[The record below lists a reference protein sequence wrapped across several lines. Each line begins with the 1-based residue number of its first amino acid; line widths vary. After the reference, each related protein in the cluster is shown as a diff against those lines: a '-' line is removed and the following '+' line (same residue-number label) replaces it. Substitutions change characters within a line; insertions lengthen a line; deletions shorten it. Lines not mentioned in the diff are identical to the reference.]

1 MVHEDHEDHEDK
13 APLVALMVGCPRR
26 LVRRAHYEP
35 PEEGPDTELDVRA
48 DLNCEDDDGLNW
60 ALLVKAVHPERVEP
74 GAVLRA
80 GTERSW
86 SWVRV
91 VAVDEDGQVHF
102 QQVSGAE
109 AAKSGRLATA
119 R

>member
-1 MVHEDHEDHEDK
+1 M
-13 APLVALMVGCPRR
+13 
-26 LVRRAHYEP
+26 
-35 PEEGPDTELDVRA
+35 ELDLRA

-60 ALLVKAVHPERVEP
+60 AGLSKAAHPERVKP

-102 QQVSGAE
+102 QQISGTE

-119 R
+119 S

>member
-1 MVHEDHEDHEDK
+1 M
-13 APLVALMVGCPRR
+13 
-26 LVRRAHYEP
+26 
-35 PEEGPDTELDVRA
+35 ELDLGA
-48 DLNCEDDDGLNW
+48 DLSCEDDDGLSW
-60 ALLVKAVHPERVEP
+60 ARLSKAVHPERVKP

-80 GTERSW
+80 GIERSW

-102 QQVSGAE
+102 QQISGAE
-109 AAKSGRLATA
+109 AATSGHLASA

>member
-1 MVHEDHEDHEDK
+1 M
-13 APLVALMVGCPRR
+13 
-26 LVRRAHYEP
+26 YETSTTSHLK
-35 PEEGPDTELDVRA
+35 EMPDMELDLRA

-60 ALLVKAVHPERVEP
+60 ALLSKAAHPERVKP

-80 GTERSW
+80 GTDRSW

-91 VAVDEDGQVHF
+91 VAVDEDNQVHF
-102 QQVSGAE
+102 QQISGAE

-119 R
+119 S

>member
-1 MVHEDHEDHEDK
+1 M
-13 APLVALMVGCPRR
+13 AP
-26 LVRRAHYEP
+26 
-35 PEEGPDTELDVRA
+35 D
-48 DLNCEDDDGLNW
+48 
-60 ALLVKAVHPERVEP
+60 
-74 GAVLRA
+74 AVLRA

-102 QQVSGAE
+102 QQISGAE

-119 R
+119 S

>member
-1 MVHEDHEDHEDK
+1 MK
-13 APLVALMVGCPRR
+13 
-26 LVRRAHYEP
+26 
-35 PEEGPDTELDVRA
+35 LDVRA

-60 ALLVKAVHPERVEP
+60 ARLSKAVHPERVKP
-74 GAVLRA
+74 GAVLRV

-91 VAVDEDGQVHF
+91 VAVDEDDQVHC
-102 QQVSGAE
+102 QQIRGVE
-109 AAKSGRLATA
+109 AAKSGHLASA

>member
-1 MVHEDHEDHEDK
+1 M
-13 APLVALMVGCPRR
+13 
-26 LVRRAHYEP
+26 
-35 PEEGPDTELDVRA
+35 ELDLRA

-60 ALLVKAVHPERVEP
+60 ALLVKAVHPERVKP

-102 QQVSGAE
+102 QQIR
-109 AAKSGRLATA
+109 GRAD